1 MLKKRLRAEEKYG
14 LTHEQVTLAEKYL
27 RAHKTAGAMNQ
38 TEASPLYEM
47 YLLGYSFEDIAQRY
61 PQFPIGR
68 IVLTAAL
75 SGWVKDR
82 ERLASSVYDRI
93 KARVVRSTVEQVE
106 FLTDMISV
114 STKESAEEISKYLAN
129 PKGTPP
135 PELRIKSLKDY
146 QQVVEMLARVAESVK
161 TIATPQEEQPLL
173 VKPKKQK
180 QLKEGESESILL
192 AELAGDDNE

>member
-14 LTHEQVTLAEKYL
+14 LTHEQIAQAEKYL

-47 YLLGYSFEDIAQRY
+47 YLLGYSFDDIAQRY

-68 IVLTAAL
+68 IILTAAL
-75 SGWVKDR
+75 SGWARDR
-82 ERLASSVYDRI
+82 ERLASSVYERI
-93 KARVVRSTVEQVE
+93 RARVVRSTVEQVE

-114 STKESAEEISKYLAN
+114 STKESAEEVQKYLQN
-129 PKGTPP
+129 PKGAPP

-146 QQVVEMLARVAESVK
+146 QQVVEMLARVAESIK
-161 TIATPQEEQPLL
+161 TVATSQEEQPQLA
-173 VKPKKQK
+173 KPKRQK

-192 AELAGDDNE
+192 AELAGEDDE